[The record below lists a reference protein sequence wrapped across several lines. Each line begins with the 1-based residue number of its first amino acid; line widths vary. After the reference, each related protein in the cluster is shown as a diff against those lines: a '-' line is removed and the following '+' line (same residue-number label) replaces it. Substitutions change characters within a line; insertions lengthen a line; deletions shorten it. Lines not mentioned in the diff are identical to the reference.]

1 MNDFERENLQGITTP
16 IKSVQ
21 IISNNLCYG
30 PMPDEYDEIE
40 QHLTIRA
47 DGKYWLTRYDYGDGP
62 GKYRLTKKI
71 QGQMYPGKVDGIF
84 DRLKDL
90 YRVDPITFCVTDC
103 GDWKIKTTLEDG
115 TIMPFGGSL
124 ANLHPIQSEISQMIR
139 IELDMYDLFLLD
151 GNTSEP
157 RFEQG
162 PIPTFRKYLPLLYE
176 NTFLWNRFSELCHD
190 FFHKENRDEK
200 FFAYHRD
207 PACIQ
212 TWRGLLNNM
221 GGGIPVHFFSAAA
234 FIILAYKNAGND
246 IDAELAKIEPQ
257 SLPDEDDM

>member
-1 MNDFERENLQGITTP
+1 MNDFDPDNLIGITAP

-30 PMPDEYDEIE
+30 PMPDRYDEIE

-62 GKYRLTKKI
+62 DKYQLTKKS
-71 QGQMYPGKVDGIF
+71 QGQMYPGKVDGILN
-84 DRLKDL
+84 RLKDL

-103 GDWKIKTTLEDG
+103 GEWKIKATLVDG
-115 TIMPFGGSL
+115 TTMPFRGSL

-151 GNTSEP
+151 GNKSEP
-157 RFEQG
+157 RFEQS
-162 PIPTFRKYLPLLYE
+162 PIRIFRKYLPLLYE

-190 FFHKENRDEK
+190 FFRKENPDK
-200 FFAYHRD
+200 NFFAYHRD

-212 TWRGLLNNM
+212 IWRGFLDNM
-221 GGGIPVHFFSAAA
+221 GGGLPIHFYSAAA
-234 FIILAYKNAGND
+234 FIILSYKNAGND
-246 IDAELAKIEPQ
+246 IDAELATIKDNNQNP
-257 SLPDEDDM
+257 